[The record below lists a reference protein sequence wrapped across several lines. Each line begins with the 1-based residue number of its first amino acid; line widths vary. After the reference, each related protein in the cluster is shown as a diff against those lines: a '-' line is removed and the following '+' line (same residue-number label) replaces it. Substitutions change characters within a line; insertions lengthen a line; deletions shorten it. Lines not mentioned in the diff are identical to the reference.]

1 MDDNEGEGEFMK
13 LDGRIAV
20 VTGAGS
26 GMGRAMVGEF
36 YEQGASVVAVDIR
49 GDAARETVEQVKD
62 PDRSLALEADV
73 SRRDQ
78 VEGVVAAATGRFGR
92 IDLLCNNAG
101 VLDDYTPAHETS
113 DELWNRVIGINLTG
127 AFLFA
132 RAVVPAM
139 MAQGKGVI
147 VNTASISS
155 FVAGGGG
162 AAYTA
167 SKHGVLGLTRQ
178 LAFDYGKHGVR
189 VNAIC
194 PGAVHTGMTNHL
206 LTPEGRNPHVDAAVA
221 GTPAGRWGTPT
232 EIARLALF
240 LASDD
245 ADFIH
250 GAAYT
255 IDGGWLLP

>member
-1 MDDNEGEGEFMK
+1 MK
-13 LDGRIAV
+13 LDGKVAV
-20 VTGAGS
+20 VTGGGS
-26 GMGRAMVGEF
+26 GMGRAMVREF
-36 YEQGASVVAVDIR
+36 YDQGASVVAVDIR
-49 GDAARETVEQVKD
+49 ADAAEETVALVKD
-62 PDRSLALEADV
+62 PDRSLALTCDV

-78 VEGVVAAATGRFGR
+78 VEDVVSAATQRFGR

-113 DELWNRVIGINLTG
+113 DELWNRVIGVNLTG
-127 AFLFA
+127 AFLFS

-139 MAQGKGVI
+139 MAQRNGVI
-147 VNTASISS
+147 INTASISS

-194 PGAVHTGMTNHL
+194 PGAIHTGMTGHL

-221 GTPAGRWGTPT
+221 GTPAGRWGTPE
-232 EIARLALF
+232 EIAHLALF
-240 LASDD
+240 LASEE
-245 ADFIH
+245 AGFIH
-250 GAAYT
+250 GAAFT
-255 IDGGWLLP
+255 ADGGWLLS

>member
-1 MDDNEGEGEFMK
+1 MK

-26 GMGRAMVGEF
+26 GMGRAMVREF
-36 YEQGASVVAVDIR
+36 HAEGASVVAVDIR
-49 GDAARETVEQVKD
+49 GPAAEETAALVKD
-62 PDRSLALEADV
+62 PDHTLALTADV
-73 SRRDQ
+73 SDRGQ
-78 VEGVVAAATGRFGR
+78 VEAVVAAVTSRFGR

-101 VLDDYTPAHETS
+101 MLDDYAPAHETS
-113 DELWNRVIGINLTG
+113 DELWNRVIGVNLTG
-127 AFLFA
+127 AFFFA

-147 VNTASISS
+147 INTASISS

-194 PGAVHTGMTNHL
+194 PGAIHTGMTNHL

-221 GTPAGRWGTPT
+221 GTPAGRWGTPE
-232 EIARLALF
+232 EIAHLALF
-240 LASDD
+240 LAGDE
-245 ADFIH
+245 AGFIH
-250 GAAYT
+250 GAAFAA
-255 IDGGWLLP
+255 DGGWLLS

>member
-1 MDDNEGEGEFMK
+1 MK

-26 GMGRAMVGEF
+26 GMGRAMVREF
-36 YEQGASVVAVDIR
+36 YANGASVVAVDIR
-49 GDAARETVEQVKD
+49 GDAAEETIAEVKD
-62 PDRSLALEADV
+62 PERSLALAADV
-73 SRRDQ
+73 SQLDQ
-78 VEGVVAAATGRFGR
+78 VESVVSATTGRFGR

-113 DELWNRVIGINLTG
+113 DELWNRVIGVNLTG
-127 AFLFA
+127 AFLFS
-132 RAVVPAM
+132 RAVVPGM
-139 MAQGKGVI
+139 MAQHNGVI
-147 VNTASISS
+147 INTASISS

-167 SKHGVLGLTRQ
+167 SKHAVLGLTKQ

-194 PGAVHTGMTNHL
+194 PGAIHTGMTNHL

-221 GTPAGRWGTPT
+221 GTPAGRWGTPE
-232 EIARLALF
+232 EIAALALF
-240 LASDD
+240 LASDE
-245 ADFIH
+245 AGFIH
-250 GAAYT
+250 GAAFT
-255 IDGGWLLP
+255 IDGGWLLS

>member
-1 MDDNEGEGEFMK
+1 MK
-13 LDGRIAV
+13 LDGRIAI

-26 GMGRAMVGEF
+26 GMGRAMAREF
-36 YEQGASVVAVDIR
+36 HEQGASVVAVDIR
-49 GDAARETVEQVKD
+49 GSAAGETAALVND
-62 PDRSLALEADV
+62 PDRSLAMAADV
-73 SRRDQ
+73 SDRDD
-78 VEGVVAAATGRFGR
+78 VERVIAAVTARFGR
-92 IDLLCNNAG
+92 VDLLCNNAG

-113 DELWNRVIGINLTG
+113 DALWNRVIGVNLTG

-147 VNTASISS
+147 INTASISS

-194 PGAVHTGMTNHL
+194 PGAIHTGMTNHL

-221 GTPAGRWGTPT
+221 GTPAGRWGKPE
-232 EIARLALF
+232 EIAHLALF

-250 GAAYT
+250 GAAFT
-255 IDGGWLLP
+255 ADGGWTLP

>member
-1 MDDNEGEGEFMK
+1 MNARIVPMK

-26 GMGRAMVGEF
+26 GMGRAMVRAF
-36 YEQGASVVAVDIR
+36 HEQGASVVAVDLR
-49 GDAARETVEQVKD
+49 GRAAEETIALLND
-62 PDRSLALEADV
+62 PERSLALTADV
-73 SRRDQ
+73 SRLAD
-78 VEGVVAAATGRFGR
+78 VEATVAATTDRFGR

-101 VLDDYTPAHETS
+101 ILDDYAPADQTS
-113 DELWNRVIGINLTG
+113 DELWQRVLGVNLTG
-127 AFLFA
+127 AFYFA
-132 RAVVPAM
+132 RAVVPGM
-139 MAQGKGVI
+139 IAQGKGVI
-147 VNTASISS
+147 INTASISS

-178 LAFDYGKHGVR
+178 LAFDYGKQGVR

-194 PGAVHTGMTNHL
+194 PGAIHTGMTNHL

-221 GTPAGRWGTPT
+221 GTPAGRWGTPE
-232 EIARLALF
+232 EIARLALY

-250 GAAYT
+250 GAAFN

>member
-1 MDDNEGEGEFMK
+1 MK

-26 GMGRAMVGEF
+26 GMGRAMVREF
-36 YEQGASVVAVDIR
+36 HEQGASVVAVDLR
-49 GDAARETVEQVKD
+49 GPAAEETIAPLKD
-62 PDRSLALEADV
+62 PDRSLALTADV
-73 SRRDQ
+73 SRLAD
-78 VEGVVAAATGRFGR
+78 VETTVAAATSRFGR

-101 VLDDYTPAHETS
+101 VLDDYTPADQTS
-113 DELWNRVIGINLTG
+113 DELWQRVLGVNLTG
-127 AFLFA
+127 AFYFA
-132 RAVVPAM
+132 RAVVPGM
-139 MAQGKGVI
+139 IAQGKGVI
-147 VNTASISS
+147 INTASISS

-194 PGAVHTGMTNHL
+194 PGAIHTGMTNHL

-221 GTPAGRWGTPT
+221 GTPAGRWGTPE
-232 EIARLALF
+232 EIARLALY

-250 GAAYT
+250 GAAFT